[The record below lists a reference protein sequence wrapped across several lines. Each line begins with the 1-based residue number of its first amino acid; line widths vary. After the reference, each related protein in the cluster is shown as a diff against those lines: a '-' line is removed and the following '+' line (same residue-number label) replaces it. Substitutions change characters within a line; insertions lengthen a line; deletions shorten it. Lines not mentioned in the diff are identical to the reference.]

1 MENELLTHFRIKEV
15 NGRGLAT
22 S

>member
-1 MENELLTHFRIKEV
+1 MKNELLTHFRIKEA
-15 NGRGLAT
+15 NGRGLTT